1 MRGKSRNLKQYS
13 QSMAMARTSIP
24 NMVGVSPPTAE
35 KVVPYGEG
43 VAQVNIRI
51 I

>member
-1 MRGKSRNLKQYS
+1 
-13 QSMAMARTSIP
+13 MAMARTSIP

-51 I
+51 DMISVNDLEDRSRSS